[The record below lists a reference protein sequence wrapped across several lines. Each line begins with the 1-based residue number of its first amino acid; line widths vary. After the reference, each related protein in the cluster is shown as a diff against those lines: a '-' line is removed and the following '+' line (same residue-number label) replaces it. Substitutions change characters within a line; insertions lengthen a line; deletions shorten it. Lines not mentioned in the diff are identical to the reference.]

1 MAEWTADFTPASKRV
16 AKVHREVT
24 GRDPKHTADA
34 PGTFIVV
41 GENADHFGG
50 ITIAGLAWHRAAVA
64 VSPRTDDTISVHAEF
79 ASRVIEDTATTSE
92 VAELAES
99 PDTDSR
105 YAVRFGGLVHTFVGR
120 QMLSRETAG
129 MDITVVSDIPLGSG
143 LGALHAADTA
153 LGIALLADDEEIDSA
168 PLRTRIAEIA
178 SQSAKTFS
186 PVPVLRARHSAA
198 LRGAEESVSVIDY
211 SDGSL
216 TQAPHPSRA
225 GVAIFSVAAPSDE
238 SFADQAITEGRT
250 LIDDACANFGVP
262 SLRQLPEAVDRVVEW
277 VDARRQ
283 VYGAD
288 SAPTPETARAW
299 VTFSEAETQQA
310 AAAAKALRSMRI
322 DDFFAV
328 LDQPLPTPGL
338 SVPDQLIQ
346 LLELRGATAARPA
359 AAGMSQAVLAYVPE
373 EKTSNA
379 IADLIDDGLDVMDV
393 QQGTAAKVL
402 S

>member
-1 MAEWTADFTPASKRV
+1 M
-16 AKVHREVT
+16 
-24 GRDPKHTADA
+24 
-34 PGTFIVV
+34 
-41 GENADHFGG
+41 
-50 ITIAGLAWHRAAVA
+50 GL
-64 VSPRTDDTISVHAEF
+64 
-79 ASRVIEDTATTSE
+79 
-92 VAELAES
+92 
-99 PDTDSR
+99 
-105 YAVRFGGLVHTFVGR
+105 
-120 QMLSRETAG
+120 
-129 MDITVVSDIPLGSG
+129 
-143 LGALHAADTA
+143 
-153 LGIALLADDEEIDSA
+153 ALLADDEEIDSA

-359 AAGMSQAVLAYVPE
+359 AAGMSQAVLAYVPA
-373 EKTSNA
+373 EKASNA

-393 QQGTAAKVL
+393 QQGSAAKVL

>member
-1 MAEWTADFTPASKRV
+1 MPEWTADFIPASQRAV
-16 AKVHREVT
+16 KVHHEVT
-24 GRDPKHTADA
+24 GADPLHTADA
-34 PGTFIVV
+34 PGTFIVA

-79 ASRVIEDTATTSE
+79 CSAVTRDTATTSE

-99 PDTDSR
+99 PEKDSR

-129 MDITVVSDIPLGSG
+129 MNITVVSDIPLGSG
-143 LGALHAADTA
+143 LGALHAADAA
-153 LGIALLADDEEIDSA
+153 LGLALLADDDEIDAA

-178 SQSAKTFS
+178 SQSAKMFS

-198 LRGAEESVSVIDY
+198 LRGAEDSVCVIDY

-216 TQAPHPSRA
+216 TQAPHPNRA
-225 GVAIFSVAAPSDE
+225 DMAILSIAAPSDAPFIDE
-238 SFADQAITEGRT
+238 AVTQGRT
-250 LIDDACANFGVP
+250 LIDEACANFGVP
-262 SLRQLPEAVDRVVEW
+262 SLRQLPDAVDRVVEW
-277 VDARRQ
+277 VEARRQ

-346 LLELRGATAARPA
+346 LLELRGVTAARPA
-359 AAGMSQAVLAYVPE
+359 AAGMSQAVLAYLPVE
-373 EKTSNA
+373 SANNA
-379 IADLIDDGLDVMDV
+379 IADLSEDGLDVVAV
-393 QQGTAAKVL
+393 QVGTAAKVL